1 MNRHYLTGAAFGLTG
16 GGHLGE
22 LGAIT
27 RLAVTFL
34 ADAGER

>member
-1 MNRHYLTGAAFGLTG
+1 MNRHYLTGAAFGLTAAVIWASWS
-16 GGHLGE
+16 
-22 LGAIT
+22 AIT